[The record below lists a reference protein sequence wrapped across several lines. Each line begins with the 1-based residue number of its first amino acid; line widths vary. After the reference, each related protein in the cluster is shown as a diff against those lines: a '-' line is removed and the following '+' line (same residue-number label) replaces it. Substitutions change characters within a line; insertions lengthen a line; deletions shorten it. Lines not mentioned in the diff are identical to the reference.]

1 MANPPAESG
10 SDLLG
15 GLIKD
20 NCYTFILLELIG
32 FFRTHALISNELDV
46 KPYAPASTLNWL
58 GLPVP
63 LPGRRQ
69 RLGLVDVR
77 LEKQAVQLSTQLVA
91 ALYTYSIF
99 TYIHM
104 LICISN
110 YFSAQIL
117 LCCSGFIAWF
127 SIGPGTIH
135 VSQSMFWDLYTLS
148 AGGEKFGERWHVMA
162 GAWIRSE
169 ALLLLDLFS

>member
-1 MANPPAESG
+1 MANPPTESG

-46 KPYAPASTLNWL
+46 KPYAPASTLKEL

-69 RLGLVDVR
+69 WLGLLVDV
-77 LEKQAVQLSTQLVA
+77 
-91 ALYTYSIF
+91 
-99 TYIHM
+99 H
-104 LICISN
+104 
-110 YFSAQIL
+110 IL
-117 LCCSGFIAWF
+117 CLQ
-127 SIGPGTIH
+127 SIG
-135 VSQSMFWDLYTLS
+135 
-148 AGGEKFGERWHVMA
+148 
-162 GAWIRSE
+162 
-169 ALLLLDLFS
+169 

>member
-1 MANPPAESG
+1 MANPPTESG

-77 LEKQAVQLSTQLVA
+77 LEKQAVQLSTQLVDTSSSFIYI
-91 ALYTYSIF
+91 YTY
-99 TYIHM
+99 
-104 LICISN
+104 ICS
-110 YFSAQIL
+110 YAFQIDFKPKY
-117 LCCSGFIAWF
+117 CCAVLGSLHGF
-127 SIGPGTIH
+127 P
-135 VSQSMFWDLYTLS
+135 
-148 AGGEKFGERWHVMA
+148 
-162 GAWIRSE
+162 
-169 ALLLLDLFS
+169 